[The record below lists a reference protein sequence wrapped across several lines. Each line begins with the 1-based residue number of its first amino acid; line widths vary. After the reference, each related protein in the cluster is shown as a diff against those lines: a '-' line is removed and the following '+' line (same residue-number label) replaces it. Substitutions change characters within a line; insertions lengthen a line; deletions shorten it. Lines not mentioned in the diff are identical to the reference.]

1 MIDRATIRAPAKAA
15 VVVRRFAMLR
25 RQARAARWEFP
36 LSADIRSVFVRFD
49 VIRYRVALPPMH
61 FPGATHPE
69 RADFD
74 APFRVRYPAIEN
86 LAILRAT
93 SLKAGDGASQA

>member
-1 MIDRATIRAPAKAA
+1 
-15 VVVRRFAMLR
+15 
-25 RQARAARWEFP
+25 
-36 LSADIRSVFVRFD
+36 
-49 VIRYRVALPPMH
+49 MH
-61 FPGATHPE
+61 FPGAAHRKAAE